1 MFFTSEEAKLHILL
15 EGDAL
20 ASDCTSHSNNSSRTT
35 AIIITSWSTDA
46 TEGTSAVVVG
56 TEKDSLVGVLD
67 CRVGAVGRISQAITP
82 LDY

>member
-1 MFFTSEEAKLHILL
+1 MINSMLRLTSICARAEKTLFFTSEEAKLHILL

-56 TEKDSLVGVLD
+56 AEKDGLVGVLD
-67 CRVGAVGRISQAITP
+67 
-82 LDY
+82 